1 MTENKE
7 IKTLFEEIRNGSRVA
22 LARGI
27 TLVESRKDENFRKAG
42 QLLDLCL
49 PHTGK
54 ARRIGVSGSPGVGK
68 STFIEAYGLA
78 LIEQGKRIAVLTID
92 PSSSISGGAIL
103 GDKTRMPGLSKHE
116 DAFIRPTAAGGS
128 LGGVAQKTREAIL
141 LCEAAGY
148 DDIIVETVGV
158 GQSET
163 QVARMVD
170 YFILLLLPGAGDEL
184 QGMKRGIMELADLLV
199 INKAD
204 KERLKLA
211 NESRADYQRALKVL
225 RDPDRPLP
233 VNVLLISSLYGE
245 GFEDLL
251 EETDRFFAESTKTEY
266 LYNKRAGQAL
276 HWFDE
281 LAQQRFQQVLFSHRR
296 VREMHAGLRDAVSA
310 RNKSVTLAIQE
321 LEQCL
326 KETFGNSLG

>member
-1 MTENKE
+1 MTDNRE
-7 IKTLFEEIRNGSRVA
+7 IKTLFDDIRGGSRVA

-27 TLVESRKDENFRKAG
+27 TLIESQKEENFRKAG
-42 QLLDLCL
+42 QLLDLCI
-49 PHTGK
+49 PFTGN
-54 ARRIGVSGSPGVGK
+54 ARRIGVTGSPGVGK
-68 STFIEAYGLA
+68 STFIEAFGLMR
-78 LIEQGKRIAVLTID
+78 IETGKRIAVLTID
-92 PSSSISGGAIL
+92 PSSTISGGAIL
-103 GDKTRMPGLSKHE
+103 GDKTRMARLSKHE
-116 DAFIRPTAAGGS
+116 HAFIRPTAAGGS
-128 LGGVAQKTREAIL
+128 LGGVAQKTREAML

-148 DDIIVETVGV
+148 NDIIIETVGV

-199 INKAD
+199 IHKAD

-211 NESRADYQRALKVL
+211 KASKAEYQRALQVL
-225 RDPDRPLP
+225 KDPERPLP
-233 VNVLLISSLYGE
+233 VNVLLISSLYNE
-245 GFEDLL
+245 GFEELL
-251 EETDRFFAESTKTEY
+251 AETDRFFAESAKTDY
-266 LYNKRAGQAL
+266 LYNQRAGQAL

-296 VREMHAGLRDAVSA
+296 VKELHAGLRKAVSS
-310 RNKSVTLAIQE
+310 RTKSVTLAIQE

-326 KETFGNSLG
+326 KETFGDS